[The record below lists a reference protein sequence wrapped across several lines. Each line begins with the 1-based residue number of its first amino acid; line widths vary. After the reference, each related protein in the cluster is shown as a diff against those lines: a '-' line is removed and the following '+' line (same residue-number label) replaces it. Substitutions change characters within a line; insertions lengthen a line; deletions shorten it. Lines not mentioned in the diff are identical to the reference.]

1 MGMKFTQIPSDTFE
15 KLQMNAGILVK
26 TFTPATGVIGDLLGA
41 TTGGVQFQDNISYQ
55 DFGDDI
61 DNCPKNTLELK
72 KIESRE
78 VTMSGTFITVSTA
91 TAKKLAGAADI
102 DGTDSTKIVPR
113 DTLKTT
119 DFEDLWWIG
128 DYSDVNTGNN
138 AGFLAIHLIKALNT
152 GGFQIQSTDKG
163 KGQFA
168 FTFTGHYSI
177 SDLDTVPYEIY
188 VKSGGAGSV
197 TLNKHTA
204 QITVGSTV
212 KLSASTYPDGQSV
225 TFSSDNTSEA
235 SVNASGVVTGVAA
248 GIVTITASM
257 TYGGT
262 TYTDTC
268 LVTVKSA

>member
-41 TTGGVQFQDNISYQ
+41 TTGGIQFQDSVSYK

-78 VTMSGTFITVSTA
+78 VTMSGTFVTVSTEM
-91 TAKKLAGAADI
+91 AKKLAGAADI

-113 DTLKTT
+113 DVLATT

-138 AGFLAIHLIKALNT
+138 AGFLAIHLMKALNT

-168 FTFTGHYSI
+168 FTYMGHYSI
-177 SDLDTVPYEIY
+177 SDQDTVPYEIY

-204 QITVGSTV
+204 QITVGGTV

-248 GIVTITASM
+248 GVVTITASM
-257 TYGGT
+257 TYSGT